1 MNRQRLTYRISEVL
15 PYINWAYFYHAWQV
29 KDHDEQQRLRHQAVQ
44 RMRDLESDHH
54 TYALFAI
61 GDANSDGDDI
71 LFSGHR
77 LPMLRQQKPQGD
89 TAPCLCLADFIRPI
103 QQGIADTM
111 GIFVTSVDIRLE
123 TEYASD
129 DFERMMMQLIADR
142 LAEATAEKMHEDV
155 RRTYWGY
162 APCEQLTIEELH
174 AEKFQGIRP
183 AVGYPSLPD
192 QSEIFDIDSIMPL
205 SSIGIS
211 LTENGAMSPAASTCG
226 LVIAHPESRYFTLG
240 PVGDDQQADYQRR
253 RTEHRKK

>member
-142 LAEATAEKMHEDV
+142 
-155 RRTYWGY
+155 
-162 APCEQLTIEELH
+162 
-174 AEKFQGIRP
+174 P
-183 AVGYPSLPD
+183 A
-192 QSEIFDIDSIMPL
+192 
-205 SSIGIS
+205 
-211 LTENGAMSPAASTCG
+211 
-226 LVIAHPESRYFTLG
+226 
-240 PVGDDQQADYQRR
+240 
-253 RTEHRKK
+253 